1 MPNVCFRPKLENP
14 LSVNHCCMH
23 CGWLACR
30 LPVLLFTQSSY
41 QFTRGDEE
49 GEDFSQE
56 NEGELLLE
64 DGGKRSEMAETEP
77 AGKDE
82 KEPLDRRR
90 TLFKAT
96 TCVHLNNSSSRT
108 SV

>member
-1 MPNVCFRPKLENP
+1 MDGIQAGRSTFHAVL
-14 LSVNHCCMH
+14 
-23 CGWLACR
+23 
-30 LPVLLFTQSSY
+30 LPVY
-41 QFTRGDEE
+41 QRDAE

-96 TCVHLNNSSSRT
+96 TCVHVSNSSSWT
-108 SV
+108 GV